1 MTFNLTKPGDVST
14 AGSEDQSD
22 LLEALSL
29 KERMA
34 RYQAA
39 VSRGD
44 TRSFSANVMEESDV
58 CTVPGGLAKMK
69 RQFEKDKMTSTCN
82 AFSEYQYRHESR
94 AEQEAIQQSRNNKKE

>member
-1 MTFNLTKPGDVST
+1 MLFSSHTDTYLKMLRLFSVTFNLTKPGDVST

-44 TRSFSANVMEESDV
+44 TRSFSANVSTSGHV
-58 CTVPGGLAKMK
+58 CCLSSCLLLKN
-69 RQFEKDKMTSTCN
+69 QNSTS
-82 AFSEYQYRHESR
+82 
-94 AEQEAIQQSRNNKKE
+94 